1 MVRQKVWQPSTTVQ
15 RDEHDSSFP
24 RITRWWAIIAVLVVG
39 GATPYLL
46 PRFAVPMRATDD
58 YSPNATDAQPVPGS
72 NHANGLASLIGYP
85 PPAGRW
91 QNLLLL
97 RQENFTEA
105 VANDEIKAL
114 ALQVAFERER
124 DRADAAQLLV
134 VGLQEQLTS
143 LKEEHGE
150 KQEEVIVL
158 REELAEAKT
167 NTLQIMGQRQATIKE
182 ERRANSAISRET
194 ASYEELNSL
203 RASVSEAWKV
213 ADSERKKTA
222 AAFEQLG
229 VVQGQL
235 AVLTALEWGKKEVKS
250 QLRLREDQVVAAPL
264 LESREEI
271 PPASRTFQLPQ
282 SLEAD
287 KAPSNG
293 QKIDSKQA
301 PRREK
306 GEVAAHGTARPV
318 SAQRDAKALIRD
330 DSNAAIAATRSRRIQ
345 SASEAPRLMGLNLE
359 ARGQS
364 VRSVER
370 ASPRASQ
377 RPRVLT
383 QSVDNS
389 RNPAALNLP
398 SALLPDSRLW

>member
-24 RITRWWAIIAVLVVG
+24 RITWWWAIIAVLVVG

-58 YSPNATDAQPVPGS
+58 HSPNATDAQPVPGS
-72 NHANGLASLIGYP
+72 NHADGLASLIGYP

-143 LKEEHGE
+143 LKEERGE

-182 ERRANSAISRET
+182 EKRANSAISRET

-235 AVLTALEWGKKEVKS
+235 AILTALEWGKKEVKS

-293 QKIDSKQA
+293 QEMDSKQA

-306 GEVAAHGTARPV
+306 GEVAAHGNARLV
-318 SAQRDAKALIRD
+318 SVQRDAKALIRD
-330 DSNAAIAATRSRRIQ
+330 DSNAPIAATRSRRLQ
-345 SASEAPRLMGLNLE
+345 SASEAPRLMGLSLE

-398 SALLPDSRLW
+398 SALRPDSRLW